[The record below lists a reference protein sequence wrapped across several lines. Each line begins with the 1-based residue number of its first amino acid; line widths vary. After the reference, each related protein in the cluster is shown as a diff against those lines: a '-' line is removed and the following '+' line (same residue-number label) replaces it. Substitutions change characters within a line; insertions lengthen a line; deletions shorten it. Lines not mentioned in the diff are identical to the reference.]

1 MFTNTFTDTFTNTAK
16 KEDAYQKLK
25 HLKMKDKLI
34 DDYIM
39 AFNSLATKVGW
50 ELSNEGMIDT
60 FHSGLRPG
68 TLNTI
73 MN

>member
-1 MFTNTFTDTFTNTAK
+1 MFTNTAK

-25 HLKMKDKLI
+25 YLKMKDELI

-39 AFNSLATKVGW
+39 VFNSLATKVGW
-50 ELSNEGMIDT
+50 ELSNEGTIDT
-60 FHSGLRPG
+60 FCLGLHLG
-68 TLNTI
+68 TLNAI